1 MYTIGHAARLTG
13 VPAATLRVWERR
25 YGLVRPHRTEGGYRL
40 YDDDAVRLLR
50 AMVTLVA
57 AGWSPSTAAAH
68 LRAEESDA
76 TADGGPGPA
85 TGAPPTG
92 PRGVPWDTTALAQ
105 AAAVLDRQ
113 AVAETLETAFALAGF
128 ERVVDEWLMPSL
140 EVVGTWWQ
148 DGLLDVAGEHV
159 VSAAVQ
165 RRLGTALDAAPSAAL
180 GPTVA
185 VGLARGSL
193 HELGVLAFAASLR
206 RLGLDVTYVGAD
218 LPVPSWARL
227 VADRAPAAVVIG
239 APMATDVEAVR
250 ETIDAVRAAGP
261 GVPVFVGGSAQE
273 DVGHE
278 ALLLG
283 HSIQQAS
290 RALVDL
296 LGAAPSS

>member
-40 YDDDAVRLLR
+40 YDDHAVRLLR

-68 LRAEESDA
+68 LLAEETASPVDGDRGRARGA
-76 TADGGPGPA
+76 T
-85 TGAPPTG
+85 PTG
-92 PRGVPWDTTALAQ
+92 PGGVPWDTTALAQ

-113 AVAETLETAFALAGF
+113 AVAETLETAFALGGF
-128 ERVVDEWLMPSL
+128 EEVVDEWLMPSL
-140 EVVGTWWQ
+140 EVVGSWWR

-165 RRLGTALDAAPSAAL
+165 RRLGTALDAAPSAVL
-180 GPTVA
+180 GPAVA

-193 HELGVLAFAASLR
+193 HELGVLAFAVSLR
-206 RLGLDVTYVGAD
+206 RLGVDVTYVGAD

-227 VADRAPAAVVIG
+227 VAERRPAAVVIG
-239 APMATDVEAVR
+239 APTDMDVEAVR
-250 ETIDAVRAAGP
+250 ETVEAVRAAGR

-273 DVGHE
+273 DVGHG

-290 RALVDL
+290 RTLVDV